1 MKVDII
7 KLMKGIGN
15 SVFIKEQVEAIAEER
30 IQQCNSCEYYS
41 PNIKKKGFSI
51 LHPYK
56 YCDICKCNMYLKT
69 RSLAAQCPI
78 GELHRVDKETGLPK
92 YPGIPKWTAV
102 TTDLKLSEH
111 ILEVGLKDEIIEYK
125 TKLQKNQ
132 IEEHG
137 S

>member
-1 MKVDII
+1 MVDLI
-7 KLMKGIGN
+7 KLMEGIQN
-15 SVFIKEQVEAIAEER
+15 SVFIKEQVEQVAEER
-30 IQQCNSCEYYS
+30 IQHCNSCEHYS
-41 PNIKKKGFSI
+41 PNLKNKGLKI

-78 GELHRVDKETGLPK
+78 GESHRKNKDGTLKF
-92 YPGIPKWTAV
+92 PGTPKWTAI
-102 TTDLKLSEH
+102 TTDAKLSEH
-111 ILEVGLKDEIIEYK
+111 LLEVGMKEEIIDYK

-132 IEEHG
+132 IDEHG